1 MKRDF
6 FKQKVILFFGY
17 NGKNYHGLQH
27 QKGSDVTTVETKLYQ
42 ALFDG
47 VLKIIKIYIYLLF
60 LYSIKQ
66 NLVGKSTFGEL
77 H

>member
-47 VLKIIKIYIYLLF
+47 VFKNNKNLYIPLIF
-60 LYSIKQ
+60 I
-66 NLVGKSTFGEL
+66 F
-77 H
+77 